1 VTDEVAVAVP
11 VGCPAWTVQP
21 AGTSAAPSRALFRA
35 SGDRVAV
42 PSEEVEVGN
51 VAGDE
56 AAPPVDGAGVEHP
69 AVTQTATAIATTPPD
84 DLTRRRYPERQ
95 P

>member
-1 VTDEVAVAVP
+1 
-11 VGCPAWTVQP
+11 
-21 AGTSAAPSRALFRA
+21 
-35 SGDRVAV
+35 V
-42 PSEEVEVGN
+42 PSEEVEVGA

-56 AAPPVDGAGVEHP
+56 VAPPVDGAGVEHP
-69 AVTQTATAIATTPPD
+69 AVTQTATATATTPPD

>member
-1 VTDEVAVAVP
+1 
-11 VGCPAWTVQP
+11 
-21 AGTSAAPSRALFRA
+21 
-35 SGDRVAV
+35 V
-42 PSEEVEVGN
+42 PSEEVEVGD

-69 AVTQTATAIATTPPD
+69 AVTQTATATTPPD